1 MAHRDA
7 VSERDRKDVPRGV
20 VVELVRLIL
29 VAAFAVGGWQIAEA
43 AIEPATDLSRFV
55 GIVLGSAIGFV
66 VGGVLGRRTATAVQ
80 AVELEFRTVP
90 ASELLAGTIGLI
102 LGLVIAVLASILLF
116 RLPMEVAAPT
126 VAFVAVTLAYAGY
139 RLGRSKRDEFFQIF
153 GLRSPGVGAPPG
165 EIHVLDTSALIDGRI
180 VDVVEAGFLGGT
192 FLLVRG
198 VLDELRSI
206 ADSSDPQRRTRGQRG
221 LKVLHELQ
229 RSGVEVVLVDE
240 QRHGDVDGQLVRL
253 AKERGGDVVTCDSNL
268 AKVAVALDVPVRSM
282 HELAVAV
289 RPPFTPGEE
298 FAVHLSREGRDHGQG
313 VGYLEDGTMVVVEG
327 GRPHLGSEV
336 EVTVTNV
343 LQTPQ
348 GRMVFA
354 RLRDG

>member
-1 MAHRDA
+1 M
-7 VSERDRKDVPRGV
+7 
-20 VVELVRLIL
+20 VELVRLIL
-29 VAAFAVGGWQIAEA
+29 VAAFAVGGWRIAEA
-43 AIEPATDLSRFV
+43 IDPVTDLSRFL

-66 VGGVLGRRTATAVQ
+66 VGGVLGRRTASAVR
-80 AVELEFRTVP
+80 AAEREFRAVP

-116 RLPMEVAAPT
+116 RLPIEVAAPT
-126 VAFVAVTLAYAGY
+126 VAFVAVVLALAGY
-139 RLGRSKRDEFFQIF
+139 RIGRSKWDEFFQIF
-153 GLRSPGVGAPPG
+153 GLRPPGAGTRPG
-165 EIHVLDTSALIDGRI
+165 EIHVLDTSALIDGRV

-192 FLLVRG
+192 FLVLRG
-198 VLDELRSI
+198 VLDELQRI

-221 LKVLHELQ
+221 LTVLNQLQ
-229 RSGVEVVLVDE
+229 RSGVEVVLLDE
-240 QRHGDVDGQLVRL
+240 PPSGDVDGQLVRV
-253 AKERGGDVVTCDSNL
+253 AKDRGGDVVTCDANL

-289 RPPFTPGEE
+289 RPPFTAGEE
-298 FAVHLSREGRDHGQG
+298 FAVHLSREGRDEGQG
-313 VGYLEDGTMVVVEG
+313 VGYLEDGTMVVVDG
-327 GRPHLGSEV
+327 GRRHLGSEV